1 MSVAKT
7 SIRPGNRHKWE
18 AMIVMR
24 RFGLY
29 KIKICRRDHIRDTS
43 QMSEEIHVQPGAA
56 YHTLTLGGSRR
67 KAQRIVEQLKSRD
80 ELNVPIA
87 RTVEVRPLGPLH
99 PLSRRTPPPSFRD
112 R

>member
-7 SIRPGNRHKWE
+7 SIRGNRHEWE

-29 KIKICRRDHIRDTS
+29 KIIISRRAHIRGNRNV
-43 QMSEEIHVQPGAA
+43 SEEIHVRPGATHNA
-56 YHTLTLGGSRR
+56 LTLDGARR
-67 KAQRIVEQLKSRD
+67 KAQRMVERRNTRD
-80 ELNVPIA
+80 GLDVPIA
-87 RTVEVRPLGPLH
+87 RTVEVKPQT
-99 PLSRRTPPPSFRD
+99 SRRLD